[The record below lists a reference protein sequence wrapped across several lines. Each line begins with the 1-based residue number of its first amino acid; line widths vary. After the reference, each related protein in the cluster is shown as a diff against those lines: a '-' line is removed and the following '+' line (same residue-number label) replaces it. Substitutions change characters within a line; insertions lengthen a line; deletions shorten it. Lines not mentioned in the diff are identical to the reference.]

1 MTDLEFLNSEIQK
14 MDVPE
19 NRKDI
24 TKIENILWLIRN
36 LILRNIDN
44 DNFTR
49 VIVLLQIQARLSGK
63 I

>member
-14 MDVPE
+14 MDVPQS
-19 NRKDI
+19 RKDL

-36 LILRNIDN
+36 LSLRNIDN